1 VSWESNS
8 TSLDK
13 SGCLEG
19 FLSRQFVVFY
29 EISDMLRF
37 FGAIFL
43 FISAC
48 STFLP
53 ATLQSKRSTDLDAR
67 KIRRIAVL
75 LPNGMTP
82 EAKSPAVYTS
92 TPSSERKPSEEEL
105 SELLDR
111 LVYSTMASMPNW
123 QIVSEREVR
132 DVAQSVPPGGDNT
145 RLRKIGEMVYAD
157 AVIVGRMQRY
167 RERVGDEW
175 GAKSPAS
182 VAFVLDLID
191 VRRGDVIWTARFDE
205 TQKALSENIFALWDI
220 SQRGIRWLSAEQL
233 TQEGVKKAVGELYQI
248 LVRNP
253 ASS

>member
-1 VSWESNS
+1 
-8 TSLDK
+8 
-13 SGCLEG
+13 
-19 FLSRQFVVFY
+19 
-29 EISDMLRF
+29 M
-37 FGAIFL
+37 
-43 FISAC
+43 
-48 STFLP
+48 
-53 ATLQSKRSTDLDAR
+53 
-67 KIRRIAVL
+67 L

-167 RERVGDEW
+167 RERIGDEW

-233 TQEGVKKAVGELYQI
+233 TQEGVKKAIGELYQI